1 MSELHQN
8 KVSLPVIKRLP
19 KYYRYLS
26 EMHQNGVVKVSSSEL
41 ARMMGTTAS
50 QVRQDF
56 NCFGGFGQQ
65 GYGYNVAE
73 LRGRIGAILGLTHKY
88 RCIVVGAGNI
98 GLAVSGYAAFRQIG
112 FVVEALFDVRPQALG
127 YTKGGLP
134 VLSVEQLPQYLAE
147 NPIDVG
153 VLAVPEGAAQPMCD
167 LLVKGGVKAIWNFA
181 PVDLSVPEGVTLNSV
196 HLQDTLLVL
205 SYYMTNPAKADER
218 SE

>member
-1 MSELHQN
+1 MTFKRN
-8 KVSLPVIKRLP
+8 KVPRAVVSRLP
-19 KYYRYLS
+19 AYYRYLVNL
-26 EMHQNGVVKVSSSEL
+26 EKAGLVRISSQQLGE
-41 ARMMGTTAS
+41 RMGLTAS
-50 QVRQDF
+50 QIRQDF

-153 VLAVPEGAAQPMCD
+153 MLAVPEGAAQPMCD

>member
-1 MSELHQN
+1 MTFKRN
-8 KVSLPVIKRLP
+8 KVPRAVVSRLP
-19 KYYRYLS
+19 AYYRYLVNL
-26 EMHQNGVVKVSSSEL
+26 EKAGLVRISSQQLGE
-41 ARMMGTTAS
+41 RMGLTAS
-50 QVRQDF
+50 QIRQDL

-153 VLAVPEGAAQPMCD
+153 MLAVPEGAAQPMCD

>member
-1 MSELHQN
+1 MTFKRN
-8 KVSLPVIKRLP
+8 KVPRAVVSRLP
-19 KYYRYLS
+19 AYYRYLVNL
-26 EMHQNGVVKVSSSEL
+26 EKAGLVRISSQQLGE
-41 ARMMGTTAS
+41 RMGLTAS
-50 QVRQDF
+50 QIRQDI

-153 VLAVPEGAAQPMCD
+153 MLAVPEGAAQPMCD

>member
-1 MSELHQN
+1 MTFKRN
-8 KVSLPVIKRLP
+8 KVPRAVVSRLP
-19 KYYRYLS
+19 AYYRYLVNL
-26 EMHQNGVVKVSSSEL
+26 EKAGLVRISSQQLGE
-41 ARMMGTTAS
+41 RMGLTAS
-50 QVRQDF
+50 QIRQDI

>member
-1 MSELHQN
+1 MTFKRN
-8 KVSLPVIKRLP
+8 KVPRAVVSRLP
-19 KYYRYLS
+19 AYYRYLVNL
-26 EMHQNGVVKVSSSEL
+26 EKAGLVRISSQQLGE
-41 ARMMGTTAS
+41 RMGLTAS
-50 QVRQDF
+50 QIRQDI

-134 VLSVEQLPQYLAE
+134 VLSVEQLPQYLTE

>member
-1 MSELHQN
+1 MTFKRN
-8 KVSLPVIKRLP
+8 KVPRAVVSRLP
-19 KYYRYLS
+19 AYYRYLVNL
-26 EMHQNGVVKVSSSEL
+26 EKAGLVRISSQQLGE
-41 ARMMGTTAS
+41 RMGLTAS
-50 QVRQDF
+50 QIRQDL

>member
-1 MSELHQN
+1 MTFKRN
-8 KVSLPVIKRLP
+8 KVPRAVVSRLP
-19 KYYRYLS
+19 AYYRYLINL
-26 EMHQNGVVKVSSSEL
+26 EKAGLVRISSQQLGE
-41 ARMMGTTAS
+41 RMGLTAS
-50 QVRQDF
+50 QIRQDI

-181 PVDLSVPEGVTLNSV
+181 PVDLSVPDGVTLNSV

>member
-1 MSELHQN
+1 MTFKRN
-8 KVSLPVIKRLP
+8 KVPRAVVSRLP
-19 KYYRYLS
+19 AYYRYLVNL
-26 EMHQNGVVKVSSSEL
+26 EKAGLVRISSQQLGE
-41 ARMMGTTAS
+41 RMGLTAS
-50 QVRQDF
+50 QIRQDI

-181 PVDLSVPEGVTLNSV
+181 PVDLSVPDGVTLNSV